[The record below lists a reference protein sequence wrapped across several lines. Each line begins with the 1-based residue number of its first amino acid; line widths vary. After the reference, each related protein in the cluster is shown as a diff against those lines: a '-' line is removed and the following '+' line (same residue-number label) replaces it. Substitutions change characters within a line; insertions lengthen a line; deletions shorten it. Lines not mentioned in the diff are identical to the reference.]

1 MDILNQF
8 QPGYLFQN
16 NLRTNVTSVLIT
28 CVFSFVFSLQ
38 LSAYS
43 YLYVEDP
50 QRFDGDLGTIDH
62 AEFTFHPRGAYIEVG
77 MYLTLSAGNS
87 YLTEQMNLLEIVMGF
102 DLPDDAMVIDSWLWI
117 NGEIVRAD
125 IRDRWTASTIYEEI
139 VGRQQDPSILY
150 KNSENQYELRIYP
163 LEADSYRRVKI
174 TYLVPAQWN
183 QDHISVAL
191 PTELLN
197 QSSIPLD
204 NIQIQI
210 FEDNTFDFARF
221 SDLDNIEIEESFHAS
236 LGSHER
242 ALIQNEQFVDGL
254 DISFSSPL
262 VNGVYL
268 QQYEGEE
275 ENYYQLVLQPTE
287 LLSLRNNES
296 NRLAVLVDY
305 DINNS
310 SLSKEVLLQTI
321 EDQLISQLTD
331 VDYFNVFI
339 SETDISPVSDGWI
352 PATDANI
359 KQYFRDLE
367 GENIS
372 NFSNLPDLLTK
383 GINYIKQEKSGGSV
397 FLISSASQVGE
408 PEIANIFIQDL
419 DALLGDNH
427 IPIYISDYQTEN
439 LNYFWLNDLSYVGN
453 EYFYNNIAKLTEGS
467 VSTIREH
474 NSIKNTILNSYS
486 DLKAIQGILDLHTTL
501 KDGFCYGRYNLNS
514 DEIFSINKPYIQI
527 GKYQGSFPFEIEA
540 AGVIQGDLFNQS
552 VSIVKPDID
561 EGEIF
566 LQTIWAGNYIQS
578 LENYNNT
585 NAEVSDIIKWSL
597 ENRVLSR
604 YTAFLA
610 LEVEQGGVV
619 CGSCIDE
626 TDLGQEVFVD
636 PIVGTPEGTITF
648 IPGDFSGNEDITAT
662 SDILIDSQ
670 VSITGSPNPFSDRIT
685 FQIQLSSE
693 IRESE
698 FIVTI
703 YDLNGILIKTF
714 RADEISDE
722 DGVEIV
728 WDGTDNQGQFISA
741 GMYILNLKSPLGQKN
756 FKLIYIN

>member
-1 MDILNQF
+1 MNILNQF
-8 QPGYLFQN
+8 QSGYLFQN
-16 NLRTNVTSVLIT
+16 NLRMNVKSVLIT

-50 QRFDGDLGTIDH
+50 QQFDGDQGTIDH

-87 YLTEQMNLLEIVMGF
+87 YLAEQMNLLEIVMGF
-102 DLPDDAMVIDSWLWI
+102 DLPEDAMVIDSWLWI
-117 NGEIVRAD
+117 NGDIVRAD

-163 LEADSYRRVKI
+163 LEADSHRRVKI

-183 QDHISVAL
+183 QDNISVAL

-197 QSSIPLD
+197 QSSIPLN

-210 FEDNTFDFARF
+210 FEDNGFDLARF
-221 SDLDNIEIEESFHAS
+221 SDLDNIIIEESIHAT
-236 LGSHER
+236 LGSHEK
-242 ALIQNEQFVDGL
+242 AIIQNEQFVDGL
-254 DISFSSPL
+254 DVSFSSPL

-287 LLSLRNNES
+287 LLSLKNNQS
-296 NRLAVLVDY
+296 NRLAVLIDY
-305 DINNS
+305 DINNT
-310 SLSKEVLLQTI
+310 SLSKQVLLKTI

-331 VDYFNVFI
+331 QDYFNLFI
-339 SETDISPVSDGWI
+339 SETDISPISDVWI
-352 PATDANI
+352 PATEANV
-359 KQYFRDLE
+359 KQYFEDLE
-367 GENIS
+367 GERIS

-383 GINYIKQEKSGGSV
+383 GINYIKQENSGGSL
-397 FLISSASQVGE
+397 FLISSASQVIE
-408 PEIANIFIQDL
+408 PEIANLFIKDL
-419 DALLGDNH
+419 DALLGDNQ

-439 LNYFWLNDLSYVGN
+439 LNYFWLNDLRYVGN

-474 NSIKNTILNSYS
+474 NSFKNTILNSYS
-486 DLKAIQGILDLHTTL
+486 ELKAIQGILDLHTTL

-514 DEIFSINKPYIQI
+514 DENFSINEPYIQI

-540 AGVIQGDLFNQS
+540 AGVIQDDLFSQS
-552 VSIVKPDID
+552 VSIEKSNID
-561 EGEIF
+561 EGETF

-585 NAEVSDIIKWSL
+585 NAEVSNIIEWSL
-597 ENRVLSR
+597 ANRVLSR

-619 CGSCIDE
+619 CEFCIDE

-636 PIVGTPEGTITF
+636 PIIETPQGTIT
-648 IPGDFSGNEDITAT
+648 INLDDFSENEEVVAT

-693 IRESE
+693 ILGNE
-698 FIVTI
+698 FVVNI
-703 YDLNGILIKTF
+703 YDLNGVLIKTF
-714 RADEISDE
+714 SAEEIKDKE
-722 DGVEIV
+722 NFEII
-728 WDGTDNQGQFISA
+728 WDGTDNQGEFISA
-741 GMYILNLKSPLGQKN
+741 GMYILNLKSALGQKN
-756 FKLIYIN
+756 FKIIYIH